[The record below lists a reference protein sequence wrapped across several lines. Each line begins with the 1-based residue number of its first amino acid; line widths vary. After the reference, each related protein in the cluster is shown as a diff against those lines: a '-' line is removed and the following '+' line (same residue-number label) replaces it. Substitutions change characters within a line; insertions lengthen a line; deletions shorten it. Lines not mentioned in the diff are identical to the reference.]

1 MDTGKRIKEIRKAN
15 GITQKELSEKLGTSQ
30 QNIAQYENGKRQ
42 PKFETLRR
50 IAKALD
56 VGLDE
61 FMSDTELSL
70 FEGMADLYLHS
81 SNDIKDISPCEAGS
95 IQERYLMEAFRALNR
110 EGQNKVADYADDL
123 LGNPKYHRKNA

>member
-15 GITQKELSEKLGTSQ
+15 GLTQKELSEKLGTSQ
-30 QNIAQYENGKRQ
+30 QNLAQYENGKRQ

-81 SNDIKDISPCEAGS
+81 KTFLPVKRAVFRRDISWKP
-95 IQERYLMEAFRALNR
+95 
-110 EGQNKVADYADDL
+110 
-123 LGNPKYHRKNA
+123 LGH

>member
-15 GITQKELSEKLGTSQ
+15 GLTQKELSEKLGTSQ
-30 QNIAQYENGKRQ
+30 QNLAQYENGKRQ

-50 IAKALD
+50 IAKA
-56 VGLDE
+56 
-61 FMSDTELSL
+61 
-70 FEGMADLYLHS
+70 EGMADLYLHS

>member
-15 GITQKELSEKLGTSQ
+15 GLTQKELSEKLGTSQ
-30 QNIAQYENGKRQ
+30 QNLAQYENGKRQ

-95 IQERYLMEAFRALNR
+95 IQERYLMEADVYKRQVTRLVAPGPLVAKHTPTFPVERA
-110 EGQNKVADYADDL
+110 
-123 LGNPKYHRKNA
+123 